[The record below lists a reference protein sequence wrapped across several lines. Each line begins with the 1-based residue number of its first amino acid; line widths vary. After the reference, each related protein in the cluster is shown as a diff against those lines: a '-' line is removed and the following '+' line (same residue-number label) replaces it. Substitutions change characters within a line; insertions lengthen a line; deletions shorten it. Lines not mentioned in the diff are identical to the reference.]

1 MENEIAV
8 RQDMLA
14 PLTAANIS
22 AQVQLVQ
29 QVMAEVM
36 QGPSKDNPNGVH
48 YGIIPGCGNKR
59 SLFKAGAEKLFMTF
73 RLRPIIDPHGDIVI
87 TDLPNGHRDYRVHSH
102 ILNMQGVE
110 MATGVGSASTMESKY
125 RYRGGKRKCPQCG
138 AEAIIKGR
146 EEYGGGYICF
156 GKKGG
161 CGAKFADNDK
171 DISGQEEVK
180 SENPDIADVYNTVL
194 KMACKRSRVD
204 GCITG
209 TACSDIFTQ
218 DLDEDGEADPPA
230 KPAPAPHTPPQ
241 RKSQQGNPTAEE
253 LAAIAEKAKAAY
265 HEGKAPKSEPANP
278 QAPAT
283 GLETATGFLVSH
295 GEPNAGGFVSWEM
308 DNQQRE
314 DGKQARFASK
324 DATTNSHLAAA
335 MESGIK
341 VSITYKPAENPRF
354 AHNIMSV
361 DEAKA
366 EAKA

>member
-1 MENEIAV
+1 MTNEITV
-8 RQDMLA
+8 RSEEMYA

-36 QGPSKDNPNGVH
+36 QGPSKENPNGVH

-73 RLRPIIDPHGDIVI
+73 RLRPIIDPHNDIVI
-87 TDLPNGHRDYRVHSH
+87 TELPNGHRDYRVHSH

-110 MATGVGSASTMESKY
+110 MATGVGSACTLETKY
-125 RYRGGKRKCPQCG
+125 RYRGGKRKCPKCG

-146 EEYGGGYICF
+146 EEYGGGWMCF
-156 GKKGG
+156 AKKGG
-161 CGAKFADNDK
+161 CGEKFADGDET
-171 DISGQEEVK
+171 ITGQIEGK
-180 SENPDIADVYNTVL
+180 AENPDIADVYNTVL

-218 DLDEDGEADPPA
+218 SMDEDGEEAPPPA
-230 KPAPAPHTPPQ
+230 KPAPAPHQAPQ
-241 RKSQQGNPTAEE
+241 RKSAQPEPTAQELKD
-253 LAAIAEKAKAAY
+253 LAAKKAAGY
-265 HEGKAPKSEPANP
+265 HAGEGANTPPAAA

-283 GLETATGFLVSH
+283 GLSVATGKIITR
-295 GEPNAGGFVSWEM
+295 GEPNTGGYVAYEL

-314 DGKQARFASK
+314 DGKQAKFATK
-324 DATTNSHLAAA
+324 DPDLIAL
-335 MESGIK
+335 MDGIKESGEK
-341 VSITYKPAENPRF
+341 VSVSYKPSENPRF
-354 AHNIMSV
+354 AHNIVSV
-361 DEAKA
+361 A
-366 EAKA
+366 EAQ